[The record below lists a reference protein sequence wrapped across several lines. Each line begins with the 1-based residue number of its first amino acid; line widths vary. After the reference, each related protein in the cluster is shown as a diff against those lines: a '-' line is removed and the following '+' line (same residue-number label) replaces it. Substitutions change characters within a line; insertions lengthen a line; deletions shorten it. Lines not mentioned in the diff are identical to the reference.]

1 MIYLKLMGRIGN
13 QLFMYA
19 AARTLQENLGGNQEI
34 VIEDYQNYGWDGY
47 EIKYENSLVNYDLP
61 NVRHVHDLSIWKKSQ
76 MLIPRIVMRI
86 LTVVEGRLTPRQ
98 VYNLQRKLKKL
109 MYSLGIVHLTDGF
122 EDLPKKQ
129 RKHYYL
135 NGYFQ
140 SEKYFYP
147 IKDEII
153 DYFSLDQELLKIDY
167 PNLQKIKDRNTV
179 CISIKVQHNVG
190 NPMYDVCNDG
200 YYERAIQE
208 IVKKVDDPLFFVCS
222 DNVDYVLNNLV
233 DVDKYDYV
241 TQDASFPVHISLAVM
256 AKSKHFIIGNT
267 SFGWWA
273 QFLSRHPDKI
283 VIAPSRWYGTDVPCD
298 IYQENWHTIIV

>member
-19 AARTLQENLGGNQEI
+19 AARMLQENLGGNQEI
-34 VIEDYQNYGWDGY
+34 VIEDYRNYGWDGY
-47 EIKYENSLVNYDLP
+47 EIKYENSLVSYDLP
-61 NVRHVHDLSIWKKSQ
+61 NVRYIHDLSIWKKPQ

-98 VYNLQRKLKKL
+98 VYNLQRKFKKL
-109 MYSLGIVHLTDGF
+109 MYSLGIVHITDGF

-153 DYFSLDQELLKIDY
+153 DYYSLDQELLKIDY

-208 IVKKVDDPLFFVCS
+208 IIKKVDDPLFFICS

-273 QFLSRHPDKI
+273 QFLSRYPDKI